1 MCITSDAIFMLMVSI
16 RNSKCALPRIIVWTA
31 RRLDSGTPLPLP
43 QTSLPWHHRPQPVSA
58 GSGGTSQGAGAP
70 CWAIRATP
78 GRLATRTARQT
89 VNPHRWRS
97 RSREITARSCTTSN
111 ASADPTGAFIVS
123 RTCRHI
129 QGLSRSEN
137 LAANHRLRR
146 IADLCIR
153 TAHSLFLAE
162 C

>member
-1 MCITSDAIFMLMVSI
+1 MRFATNHSLDSQEIGLWDPSAIAPDEPPV
-16 RNSKCALPRIIVWTA
+16 APPATA
-31 RRLDSGTPLPLP
+31 RVSWFW
-43 QTSLPWHHRPQPVSA
+43 WHKPGCRSA
-58 GSGGTSQGAGAP
+58 LLGHQSHSWAPRHTHGSTVCLG
-70 CWAIRATP
+70 
-78 GRLATRTARQT
+78 T

-137 LAANHRLRR
+137 LAANHRPRR
-146 IADLCIR
+146 IADLCVR